1 MSLSSGVMNKFDYYW
16 SFVDKD
22 LFFNF
27 GVYELG
33 LYESLFIYIVVVVCS
48 ILQCDVCS
56 ILQCDV
62 YANCLSQILVTLSTF
77 V

>member
-1 MSLSSGVMNKFDYYW
+1 MSLSFGVMNKFDYYW

-33 LYESLFIYIVVVVCS
+33 LYGSLFIYIVVVVCS
-48 ILQCDVCS
+48 ILQCDV
-56 ILQCDV
+56 
-62 YANCLSQILVTLSTF
+62 YANCLSHILVTLSTF